1 MEKIILEI
9 KFSYKELYSS
19 SNNQCQNL
27 NKLKLRRQGDV
38 QNNLDLYE
46 RSPQMFKLW
55 GNCSR
60 DWKYT
65 KFKYIRR
72 ILMKVNIIGDP
83 FSIHSVYILRRDN
96 LILRLLTGISLLERD
111 KTKRQ
116 SEIHFNFKNL
126 GRCF

>member
-1 MEKIILEI
+1 MKDHPKCSSFEETAREI
-9 KFSYKELYSS
+9 E
-19 SNNQCQNL
+19 N
-27 NKLKLRRQGDV
+27 
-38 QNNLDLYE
+38 
-46 RSPQMFKLW
+46 
-55 GNCSR
+55 
-60 DWKYT
+60 T
-65 KFKYIRR
+65 KFKCIRR

-96 LILRLLTGISLLERD
+96 LILRLLISISLLERD